1 MQYILFATQTTF
13 LLNGASVCAL
23 RPVSFLQKVFHQT
36 QKFIL
41 GKNEFL
47 LLYNLVE
54 SSHFTWSRFFAELS
68 ILSAEQFHWLMQGV
82 AIDFVI
88 HIFQLALLSNTDIF
102 VLKTNRK
109 LFPARLHELIH
120 DSKVIHVDESLVK
133 VMLFVLFIFYH
144 PI

>member
-1 MQYILFATQTTF
+1 
-13 LLNGASVCAL
+13 
-23 RPVSFLQKVFHQT
+23 
-36 QKFIL
+36 
-41 GKNEFL
+41 
-47 LLYNLVE
+47 
-54 SSHFTWSRFFAELS
+54 
-68 ILSAEQFHWLMQGV
+68 MQGV